1 MLRKSGAKRIQ
12 AWFYDDDP
20 NGIKVSEVP
29 NTTIQAVFIPRNSL
43 KDLKGESE
51 VEKPGIYFLF
61 GEDKEAYIGEAEVGY
76 ERLRQHAS
84 PSTGKSF
91 WDVAVLI
98 VSNASQDQLDKVD
111 VKYLEHI
118 SYLAAMRSGTYD
130 INQTVPTKPFVRE
143 FRRDDLTDIFNVIKV
158 LLGGLGFSIFADASN
173 GIEYESGAVQSG
185 NIPKIEA
192 EQPIEK
198 VIQVETHLSKD
209 IKSVIVEDVLYC
221 KRRDAYATGK
231 YVSDGFLVYKGAL
244 LASEQQLEGAKLK
257 RQQDHINTFLANGV
271 LEIKDGRYVLVQDQI
286 FSSISAAAV
295 FVTQRRSS
303 GTSEWKDKNGITA
316 RNKIDQMLSAETK

>member
-12 AWFYDDDP
+12 TWFYDEDP

-173 GIEYESGAVQSG
+173 GIEYENEAVQSG
-185 NIPKIEA
+185 DIPKIEA
-192 EQPIEK
+192 EQAIEK
-198 VIQVETHLSKD
+198 VVQVETQLSKD

-271 LEIKDGRYVLVQDQI
+271 LEIKDGRYVLVQDQV

-316 RNKIDQMLSAETK
+316 RNKIEQMLSAETK